1 MFNSIVSII
10 TVASTNTPDSINVRG
25 KYFEDIIK
33 SNTPVTLVNGDLDI
47 AKLHRHPFVVVKKKN
62 SSLRL

>member
-1 MFNSIVSII
+1 MCHYFSRKEHVSLPSHSIVSII

-33 SNTPVTLVNGDLDI
+33 SNTPVTLVNGVLDI
-47 AKLHRHPFVVVKKKN
+47 A
-62 SSLRL
+62 